1 MNRFLISSKFEV
13 QHLSEEGAY
22 SDMNINDGAFIGGRC
37 LFEAR
42 HLSEEMRYMKTK
54 TKWKSGRLN
63 DEFFSCP
70 ISRIS

>member
-1 MNRFLISSKFEV
+1 MQRL
-13 QHLSEEGAY
+13 LEEGAY

-37 LFEAR
+37 LFEAW

-63 DEFFSCP
+63 DEFLSRP
-70 ISRIS
+70 ISRIC